1 MKTRIDIG
9 LDIFYGG
16 IDGTIDH
23 YNAGCKNYEDY
34 YKQYGFILDEENETV
49 YKIYDKEVNL
59 SEGDRVELFG
69 FRLVVLKYV
78 DIENDL
84 ITYCLE
90 YE

>member
-9 LDIFYGG
+9 LDVF
-16 IDGTIDH
+16 DSTRLEAFKH
-23 YNAGCKNYEDY
+23 YEKY
-34 YKQYGFILDEENETV
+34 YKQLGFVYDEDQQMV